1 MSRPD
6 EHVRKMKSDVVETSK
21 STWATEGSSAK
32 ESESARGVVA
42 RRERARDAALVAVVV
57 VGLACAFVLTN
68 WLDARRPAQD
78 EFASYEEN
86 YVSPET
92 ARRMSLGFN
101 GIAADWYWI
110 RSLQYVGRKAI
121 AAGSG
126 FRLDDIGALGIKNL
140 GSMLEHT
147 TTLDPQF
154 LAAYEF
160 GAVVLPSVDEGAAVR
175 LLQKGVRENP
185 SEWRLFHNLGYI
197 HWQAGR
203 YKEAGEAY
211 TAGSN
216 VAGAPAWMH
225 AMAAEME
232 ANGGGRAVAREMY
245 TRLYEGTSD
254 GRIKMLAAS
263 KLTMLLSL
271 DERDAIRRTLSDF
284 RERTSRCPASW
295 REVAQPLRALKLR
308 LDSSG
313 APLDPLGAP
322 YVLDTAAC
330 DVLLHERSE
339 IPKK

>member
-1 MSRPD
+1 MSTPD
-6 EHVRKMKSDVVETSK
+6 EHGRKMKADVVETSD
-21 STWATEGSSAK
+21 S
-32 ESESARGVVA
+32 A
-42 RRERARDAALVAVVV
+42 RRERVRDAALVAVVV
-57 VGLACAFVLTN
+57 AGLACAFALTR

-110 RSLQYVGRKAI
+110 RSLQYVGRKSL

-126 FRLDDIGALGIKNL
+126 FTLDDLGTLGIKNL
-140 GSMLEHT
+140 GPMLEHA

-160 GAVVLPSVDEGAAVR
+160 GAVVLPSVDENAAVR
-175 LLQKGVRENP
+175 LLEKGVRENP
-185 SEWRLFHNLGYI
+185 SEWRIFHNLGFI

-203 YKEAGEAY
+203 YKEAGKAY
-211 TAGSN
+211 SAGAS

-225 AMAAEME
+225 AMAAQME
-232 ANGGGRAVAREMY
+232 ANGGSRAVAREMY
-245 TRLYEGTSD
+245 ARLYEGTSD
-254 GRIKMLAAS
+254 AQIKMLAAS
-263 KLTMLLSL
+263 RLTQLLSL
-271 DERDAIRRTLSDF
+271 DERDAIRRALSDF
-284 RERTSRCPASW
+284 RARASRCPASW
-295 REVAQPLRALKLR
+295 REVAPLLRPLKLK

-313 APLDPLGAP
+313 APLDPLGVP
-322 YVLDTAAC
+322 YVLDPAAC
-330 DVLLHERSE
+330 DVRLDERSE

>member
-1 MSRPD
+1 MSTSG
-6 EHVRKMKSDVVETSK
+6 EHGRRMKADVNETSK
-21 STWATEGSSAK
+21 SASA
-32 ESESARGVVA
+32 EESARGSFA
-42 RRERARDAALVAVVV
+42 RRERVRDAALVAVVV
-57 VGLACAFVLTN
+57 AGLACAFVLTN

-78 EFASYEEN
+78 QFASYEES

-121 AAGSG
+121 AAGGG
-126 FRLDDIGALGIKNL
+126 FSLDDLAPLGIKNL
-140 GSMLEHT
+140 GPMLEHA

-160 GAVVLPSVDEGAAVR
+160 GAVVLPSIDQGAAVR
-175 LLQKGVRENP
+175 LLEKGVRENP
-185 SEWRLFHNLGYI
+185 SEWRLYHNLGFI

-211 TAGSN
+211 TAGAR

-225 AMAAEME
+225 ALAAQME
-232 ANGGGRAVAREMY
+232 ANGGSRAVAREMY
-245 TRLYEGTSD
+245 TRLYEGTAD
-254 GRIKMLAAS
+254 AQIKLLAAS
-263 KLTMLLSL
+263 RLTQLLSL
-271 DERDAIRRTLSDF
+271 DERDAIRRALSDF
-284 RERTSRCPASW
+284 RARTSRCPASW
-295 REVAQPLRALKLR
+295 REFAPTLRAMKFR

-313 APLDPLGAP
+313 SPLDPLGAP
-322 YVLDTAAC
+322 YVLDAAAC
-330 DVLLHERSE
+330 DVRLDERSE